1 MANQCVQRRA
11 LRSESLSRQIQKDTD
26 HLKQRRNTRNGRS
39 ASRLCGSN
47 DRPNQTWHDPGFR
60 PAPLIPGN
68 RPGPYGFALESSLGR
83 SCLGRPLL
91 FPHWVKSSE
100 RSKACPM
107 PAEELLLIVSPSQ
120 EMLSFISLNQLNRSN
135 PVGHLR
141 FD

>member
-1 MANQCVQRRA
+1 MKLSGCAPASHAGLPKAHGTPETVGLLLASVVQTTA
-11 LRSESLSRQIQKDTD
+11 Q
-26 HLKQRRNTRNGRS
+26 TRHGM
-39 ASRLCGSN
+39 
-47 DRPNQTWHDPGFR
+47 TPGFDQHR
-60 PAPLIPGN
+60 SSPGN
-68 RPGPYGFALESSLGR
+68 RPGPLVLIWSPSLGT